1 MEKTPANQLVL
12 DLERYCGVFTMDQRT
27 ADFIKEFRKVHN
39 TNQQGIFKLMLKVME
54 YIASDEFRTDG
65 RNEQSKIIAK
75 QLLAGFQKENET
87 AAMYDDPKLK
97 LPSNYL
103 PII

>member
-1 MEKTPANQLVL
+1 METSPANQLVT
-12 DLERYCGVFTMDQRT
+12 DLERYCGVFSMEQRT
-27 ADFIKEFRKVHN
+27 ADFLIEFRKVHR
-39 TNQQGIFKLMLKVME
+39 TNQQAMFKLMLKVME

-75 QLLAGFQKENET
+75 QLLAGFQKENEV
-87 AAMYDDPKLK
+87 ARMYDDPKMK

-103 PII
+103 PIV